1 MDIKNLLETVNTALD
16 AARQPAN
23 TLVGF
28 LIYATA
34 VHRPGISK
42 LKITSE
48 IISDNASLG
57 INTGQTP
64 DRTEN
69 IVNQLVGKGYKVIYR
84 PHPQYV
90 RHHKEKLVKLA
101 EDYAKFDDFEV
112 QMDFTSNSVVMDA
125 DILMTDWSS
134 IAFEYSFVTLK
145 PVLFIDTPMKV
156 MNPDYKELD
165 VVPFDLEIRNRKAKA
180 INCEA

>member
-34 VHRPGISK
+34 VHRPGISR

-57 INTGQTP
+57 INTGQMP
-64 DRTEN
+64 DGTEN
-69 IVNQLVGKGYKVIYR
+69 VVNQFVSNVVEKVVDTLKDDAMVECVIPSGSIIVSAKGANAGGPVVAVGTNINDAKGYGV
-84 PHPQYV
+84 V
-90 RHHKEKLVKLA
+90 R
-101 EDYAKFDDFEV
+101 
-112 QMDFTSNSVVMDA
+112 
-125 DILMTDWSS
+125 
-134 IAFEYSFVTLK
+134 
-145 PVLFIDTPMKV
+145 
-156 MNPDYKELD
+156 
-165 VVPFDLEIRNRKAKA
+165 
-180 INCEA
+180 

>member
-57 INTGQTP
+57 INTGQMP
-64 DRTEN
+64 DGTEN
-69 IVNQLVGKGYKVIYR
+69 VVNQFVSNVVEKVVDTHKDDAMVECVIPSGSIIVSAKGANAGGPVVAVGTNINDAKGYGV
-84 PHPQYV
+84 V
-90 RHHKEKLVKLA
+90 R
-101 EDYAKFDDFEV
+101 
-112 QMDFTSNSVVMDA
+112 
-125 DILMTDWSS
+125 
-134 IAFEYSFVTLK
+134 
-145 PVLFIDTPMKV
+145 
-156 MNPDYKELD
+156 
-165 VVPFDLEIRNRKAKA
+165 
-180 INCEA
+180 